1 MTRQGRAEPP
11 CWRVTTDVMSSAIAD
26 IADLPVASA
35 CDDPVDHFLTAWCPR
50 CQHPV
55 DAVCPTCN
63 HTVEASGAV
72 GESRNLESRKQKGE
86 PTGAV
91 QSCLSRSEFYRRF
104 LQLLQTARNSKF
116 TLGCYLIATGDA
128 FAEGVSM
135 AEFAK
140 QWGVRRA
147 TVSKQCHLICAALG
161 LPPSR
166 YMRDEATCDKFRL
179 TNRRPRKNQ

>member
-1 MTRQGRAEPP
+1 M
-11 CWRVTTDVMSSAIAD
+11 CSAIAD

-35 CDDPVDHFLTAWCPR
+35 CDDPADHFLEAFCPR
-50 CQHPV
+50 CQRAVNP
-55 DAVCPTCN
+55 VCPKCSN
-63 HTVEASGAV
+63 TVEASGA
-72 GESRNLESRKQKGE
+72 S
-86 PTGAV
+86 TDGAAA
-91 QSCLSRSEFYRRF
+91 SSITRSEFYRRF
-104 LQLLQTARNSKF
+104 LQLLQGARNSKF
-116 TLGCYLIATGDA
+116 TLGCYLISTGDA

-135 AEFAK
+135 AEYAK

-179 TNRRPRKNQ
+179 SNRRPRKT